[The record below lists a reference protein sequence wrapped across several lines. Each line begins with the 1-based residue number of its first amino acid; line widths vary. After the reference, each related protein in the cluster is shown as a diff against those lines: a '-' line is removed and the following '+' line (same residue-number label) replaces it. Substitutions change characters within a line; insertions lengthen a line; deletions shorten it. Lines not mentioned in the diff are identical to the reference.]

1 MYNTPMNANVGY
13 PPVYDSPQMMQ
24 PGFAQ
29 PVMGAPVMAP
39 QMGII
44 AIETGMGGTA
54 CPVCGHVGP
63 SIPRYVMGCT
73 AWAWCC
79 CLFWTTLFL
88 WLIPICA
95 TGCKDVEQ
103 LCDRCGAV
111 KGVIPA
117 NLC

>member
-1 MYNTPMNANVGY
+1 MNQGMGY

-24 PGFAQ
+24 APRVD
-29 PVMGAPVMAP
+29 PVMGAPM
-39 QMGII
+39 MGVI
-44 AIETGMGGTA
+44 AIEAGMGGTA

-63 SIPRYVMGCT
+63 SIPRYTMGCA
-73 AWAWCC
+73 AWSWCC

-88 WLIPICA
+88 WLIPVCSS
-95 TGCKDVEQ
+95 GCKDVEQ

-117 NLC
+117 NCC